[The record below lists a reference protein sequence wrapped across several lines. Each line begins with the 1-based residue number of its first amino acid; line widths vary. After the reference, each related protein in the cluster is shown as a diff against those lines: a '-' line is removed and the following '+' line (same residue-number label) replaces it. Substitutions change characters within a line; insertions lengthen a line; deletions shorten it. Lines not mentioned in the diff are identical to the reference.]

1 MHALQGPLFGHLR
14 PASQRTGVI
23 SFTSNVVTFGTH
35 PKSRGELIYI
45 ICGHPRPA
53 PRTPMRKGNLIR
65 TLQVA
70 TCGPHNK
77 KQGCCHLLPML
88 PAWAP
93 RVPQSFHS
101 YRSDCRTVGTDPP
114 NRGYIPH
121 WDVTQVA
128 AQMLCR
134 LRTRPEGRTI
144 LTAHPAGTLTCP
156 LGAEDRSARYTQSYQ
171 Y

>member
-93 RVPQSFHS
+93 RVPHPFTPIGLTAVLWGLTHQKGVS
-101 YRSDCRTVGTDPP
+101 
-114 NRGYIPH
+114 PH
-121 WDVTQVA
+121 WDVNVPYSVNSSA
-128 AQMLCR
+128 DLKILA
-134 LRTRPEGRTI
+134 RPARRHQ
-144 LTAHPAGTLTCP
+144 HP
-156 LGAEDRSARYTQSYQ
+156 SY
-171 Y
+171 

>member
-1 MHALQGPLFGHLR
+1 MIVSEHLKSHFIEKMHALQGPLFGHLR

-93 RVPQSFHS
+93 RVPHPF
-101 YRSDCRTVGTDPP
+101 TPIG
-114 NRGYIPH
+114 
-121 WDVTQVA
+121 
-128 AQMLCR
+128 
-134 LRTRPEGRTI
+134 
-144 LTAHPAGTLTCP
+144 LTAVLWGVDPSKRGIPP
-156 LGAEDRSARYTQSYQ
+156 LGRQRPLFRKQLGRLKNPGSSGSAASAPFLLRGQVGK
-171 Y
+171 